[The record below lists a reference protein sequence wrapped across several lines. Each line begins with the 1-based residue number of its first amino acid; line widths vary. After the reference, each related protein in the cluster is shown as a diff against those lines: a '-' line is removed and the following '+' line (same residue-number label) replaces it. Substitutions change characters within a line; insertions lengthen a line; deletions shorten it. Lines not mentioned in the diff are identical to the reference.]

1 MRALVALRIEFAQ
14 AWFAAGTMRRRR
26 QRQGEAPIEH
36 ARQPRASLFRPW
48 RLLLRSRRGRAAGDG
63 GAPVTSASAV
73 AASATARHTRVQVQ
87 LSRPHSGGGVAGWGM
102 SLLDDDE
109 ELVRQYGHRPPHR
122 TVALTLTLTLT
133 LILPQ
138 P

>member
-1 MRALVALRIEFAQ
+1 MRDA
-14 AWFAAGTMRRRR
+14 
-26 QRQGEAPIEH
+26 
-36 ARQPRASLFRPW
+36 
-48 RLLLRSRRGRAAGDG
+48 

-87 LSRPHSGGGVAGWGM
+87 LGRPHSGGGVAGWGM

-109 ELVRQYGHRPPHR
+109 ELVRQYGHRPHR

-133 LILPQ
+133 LIPSVPWSCSDPLPHPNPQ
-138 P
+138 QAASPLLLLLKVARRRRRAWPPPT

>member
-1 MRALVALRIEFAQ
+1 MRDA
-14 AWFAAGTMRRRR
+14 
-26 QRQGEAPIEH
+26 
-36 ARQPRASLFRPW
+36 
-48 RLLLRSRRGRAAGDG
+48 
-63 GAPVTSASAV
+63 GAPVTSVTAV

-109 ELVRQYGHRPPHR
+109 ELVRQYGQRASHR

-133 LILPQ
+133 LIPSVPWSCSDPLPHPQ
-138 P
+138 QAASPLLLWLKVARRRRRARRPPM

>member
-1 MRALVALRIEFAQ
+1 MRDA
-14 AWFAAGTMRRRR
+14 
-26 QRQGEAPIEH
+26 
-36 ARQPRASLFRPW
+36 
-48 RLLLRSRRGRAAGDG
+48 
-63 GAPVTSASAV
+63 GAPATSASAV

-122 TVALTLTLTLT
+122 TMALTLTLTLT
-133 LILPQ
+133 LIPSVPWSCSDPFPNPNPQ
-138 P
+138 QAASPLLLWRKVARRPRRAWQPPM